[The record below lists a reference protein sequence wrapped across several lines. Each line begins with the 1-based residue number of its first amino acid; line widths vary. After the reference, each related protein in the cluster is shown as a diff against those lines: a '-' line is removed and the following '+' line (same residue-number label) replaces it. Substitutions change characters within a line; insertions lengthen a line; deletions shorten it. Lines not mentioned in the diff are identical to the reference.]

1 MLKFELIQTDKHSTN
16 NWLMLKHHNGDY
28 IEQPNKNDKSN
39 ILKSKKFNSNQ

>member
-16 NWLMLKHHNGDY
+16 DLLMLKRHNRDY
-28 IEQPNKNDKSN
+28 IEQPNKNDKNN